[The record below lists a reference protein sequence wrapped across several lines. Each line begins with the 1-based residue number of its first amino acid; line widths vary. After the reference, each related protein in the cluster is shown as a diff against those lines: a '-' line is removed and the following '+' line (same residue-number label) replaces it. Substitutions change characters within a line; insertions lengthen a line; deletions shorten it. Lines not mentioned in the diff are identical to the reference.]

1 MKWNEA
7 QERAIFTRDKNILV
21 SAAAGSGKTAVL
33 TERIRQLVVK
43 EGVSIDEMLVVTFTN
58 AAAAELRERISDNI
72 TKAMEEEGADVSAL
86 QEQLDRLPE
95 ADICT
100 FDSFCLK
107 VIRSYFY
114 LTDVTP
120 DFKIC
125 EDFQQEIFEQEALD
139 QVMQEAFEGKDPAV
153 LDFLTRYADARGE
166 ARVTGMIQG
175 VHRFMESLPEPEA
188 WLEQGLE
195 TLRASEEETEA
206 ATVPALE
213 VLAGMTRRYGEILRE
228 KKLAVNQLSFADVE
242 HLALEILR
250 QEGPAGE
257 LRDLY
262 RYIFIDEY
270 QDTNELQES
279 LIARICREDNLF
291 MVGDVKQSIYQF
303 RLADPSIFIRK
314 YRELR
319 EGTDPSGIKID
330 LNRNFRSK
338 PPILET
344 VNEVMGPVMTE
355 EAGGIAYDEAARL
368 YPGFDYET
376 GPAAELPAPS
386 VQIDVLVEA
395 PLRASLREQGLTETD
410 LKREELEAMDAVRR
424 IREVLGK
431 EYYDSKAGEVR
442 RIGLSDIV
450 VLMRS
455 YRGAAQTWQEVFRR
469 EEIPAYIEGND
480 EYFETVE
487 ILVFTNLLKLLV
499 NRRQD
504 IPLLSV
510 LRSMIFGFTAS
521 ELAAVRVHQREGLF
535 EESFLSYCEEGKD
548 EALRRKCREAL
559 AKLDR
564 WSLEA
569 GYLSLKDLCW
579 KVADESG
586 FYEFAG
592 ALPRGSRRQEN
603 IRDLIRRAERYQND
617 TGQNLAG
624 FLRFIDRV
632 AKTSAAAPSRKPS
645 GAEEDFVRLMSIHKS
660 KGLEFPVV
668 ILAGAGKSF
677 YHRKPSEELSLD
689 KDLGIGLCY
698 RSPDNDFRSRTLRQL
713 RIDEAVKEKEV
724 AEEMRLLYVGMTR
737 AREQLFVIGS
747 LTNEKALEHF
757 GEKAP
762 REGKSYLEWIAYA
775 VGDEPETAVRKME
788 IVTEFPSGDPSRGP
802 SQSASRTAPPS
813 GGSQEHSAEGSGTD
827 DLASPLEGGGA
838 AGGGGEG
845 SGEAVAPGEQF
856 SMFGGNTIDDPTSPI
871 QGGEGCG
878 EAVAP
883 GEQFSMFGGNTIDD
897 LASPIQGGGAAEG
910 GGEGSAE
917 AALRKKILDRL
928 DFKYPYPEATKI
940 PAKFTATELNRYYA
954 EDLEEL
960 RETFGE
966 ELPEGPEE
974 IPEAKIRVPKLRR
987 DITPYSAS
995 REGKISGAERG
1006 TLTHRVLQELDL
1018 SRCGSREAIE
1028 AQIREMTETGR
1039 LTEREARAVDPGWIR
1054 RFFESDLGE
1063 RMLRAPKVYREQ
1075 EFLLWQPWDGD
1086 TGSIVQ
1092 GIIDCFFEDGEG
1104 LVLIDYKTDYI
1115 PPEEGAL
1122 EEKAE
1127 HYRRQIEVYRRAIE
1141 EARGTPVTESY
1152 LYFLSIG
1159 EAFRL

>member
-535 EESFLSYCEEGKD
+535 AESFLSYCEEGKD

-838 AGGGGEG
+838 A
-845 SGEAVAPGEQF
+845 
-856 SMFGGNTIDDPTSPI
+856 
-871 QGGEGCG
+871 
-878 EAVAP
+878 
-883 GEQFSMFGGNTIDD
+883 
-897 LASPIQGGGAAEG
+897 EG

-928 DFKYPYPEATKI
+928 DFKYPYTEATKI

-1018 SRCGSREAIE
+1018 GRCGSREAIE
-1028 AQIREMTETGR
+1028 AQIREMTEGGR

>member
-535 EESFLSYCEEGKD
+535 AESFLSYCEEGKD

-559 AKLDR
+559 AELDR

-698 RSPDNDFRSRTLRQL
+698 RSPGNDFRSRTLRQL

-813 GGSQEHSAEGSGTD
+813 GGSQGHFVERRVMD
-827 DLASPLEGGGA
+827 DPASPL
-838 AGGGGEG
+838 
-845 SGEAVAPGEQF
+845 
-856 SMFGGNTIDDPTSPI
+856 
-871 QGGEGCG
+871 
-878 EAVAP
+878 
-883 GEQFSMFGGNTIDD
+883 
-897 LASPIQGGGAAEG
+897 QGGGAAEG

-974 IPEAKIRVPKLRR
+974 IHEAKIRVPKLRR

-1018 SRCGSREAIE
+1018 SRCGSRETIE
-1028 AQIREMTETGR
+1028 AQIREMTEVGR

>member
-535 EESFLSYCEEGKD
+535 AESFLSYCEEGKD

-838 AGGGGEG
+838 VG
-845 SGEAVAPGEQF
+845 
-856 SMFGGNTIDDPTSPI
+856 
-871 QGGEGCG
+871 
-878 EAVAP
+878 
-883 GEQFSMFGGNTIDD
+883 
-897 LASPIQGGGAAEG
+897 G

-1018 SRCGSREAIE
+1018 GRCGSREAIE
-1028 AQIREMTETGR
+1028 AQIREMTEAGR